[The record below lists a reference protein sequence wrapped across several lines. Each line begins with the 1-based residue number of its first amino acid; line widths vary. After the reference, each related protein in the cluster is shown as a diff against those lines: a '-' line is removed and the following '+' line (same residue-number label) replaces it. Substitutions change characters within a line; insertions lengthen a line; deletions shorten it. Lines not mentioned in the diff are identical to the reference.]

1 MYLNRDDDNDYM
13 EDNGRNLYF
22 EDENMHSIYNNNIN
36 YKYNYVSTISLM
48 KKTMSSNICLVVSV
62 YINRG

>member
-1 MYLNRDDDNDYM
+1 MYLNRDDNDDM

-36 YKYNYVSTISLM
+36 NKYNYVSTISLM